1 MKFIILFGPPAV
13 GKMTVGLE
21 LEKATGIKL
30 FHNHATIELVLNFF
44 DYGMNAFKR
53 LVHSFRMQIFEEVA
67 NSDLPGMT
75 FTYVWDLDGE
85 GDYTFIREACTIFEK
100 AGADIYIVE
109 LSADLEERLIRN
121 KTELRLKEKPSKR
134 NVERSEAN
142 LLDLHNKLRLNT
154 AEEEDLGFP
163 YKHIRID
170 TTKLEA
176 SQTAEV
182 IIEALNL

>member
-44 DYGMNAFKR
+44 DFGMDAFRR
-53 LVHSFRMQIFEEVA
+53 LVGSFRMQIFEEVA

-85 GDYTFIREACTIFEK
+85 DDYTFVREACAIFDK

-109 LSADLEERLIRN
+109 LSADLDERLVRN
-121 KTELRLKEKPSKR
+121 RTELRLAEKPSKR

-142 LLDLHNKLRLNT
+142 LLHLHEKLRLNT
-154 AEEEDLGFP
+154 DAGEDLGFP

-176 SQTAEV
+176 TQTAEK
-182 IIEALNL
+182 IIEALDL